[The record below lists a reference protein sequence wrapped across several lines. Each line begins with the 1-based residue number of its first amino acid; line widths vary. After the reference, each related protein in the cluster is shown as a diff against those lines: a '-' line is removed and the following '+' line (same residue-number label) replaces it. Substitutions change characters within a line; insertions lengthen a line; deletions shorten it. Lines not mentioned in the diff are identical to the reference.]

1 MKAQFATVLLL
12 ISGGLQAASIE
23 PRNGVNLLYI
33 DGEKVEEK
41 RELNDI
47 DLGETQVV
55 LNYNKK
61 LKDSGNE
68 RVFDSSPYVVTFD
81 APDSELIITPPK
93 FYTYDQAAQAFQKQ
107 PEWRIE
113 TVDGKAIP
121 YTQEVLDR
129 ADGFMPY
136 FDMPER
142 VAKHNEARGIVFGSS
157 AALVAK
163 AAVAEQATPAVSNTQ
178 AKSDKVIKPVDTDN
192 LEQLKAWYVK
202 ASKQERK
209 EFRRWM
215 IDQE

>member
-1 MKAQFATVLLL
+1 MKAQFVTLLLL

-23 PRNGVNLLYI
+23 PKNGINLLFI
-33 DGEKVEEK
+33 DGVKVEEK
-41 RELNDI
+41 RELNNI

-68 RVFDSSPYVVTFD
+68 RVFDSSPFVVSFD
-81 APDSELIITPPK
+81 APNTDIVITPPK
-93 FYTYDQAAQAFQKQ
+93 MYTYDQASQAFQKQ
-107 PEWRIE
+107 PKWRIE

-142 VAKHNEARGIVFGSS
+142 VAKHNEARGIVFGAS
-157 AALVAK
+157 AALAAK
-163 AAVAEQATPAVSNTQ
+163 AAVAEQAASAPVSE
-178 AKSDKVIKPVDTDN
+178 KVGAEAIKPLDTNN

>member
-1 MKAQFATVLLL
+1 MKALIAITMLLVSNCLYAATLMPKK
-12 ISGGLQAASIE
+12 GTSI
-23 PRNGVNLLYI
+23 LFI
-33 DGEKVEEK
+33 DGVKVEEK
-41 RELNDI
+41 RDKNTIEP
-47 DLGETQVV
+47 GRVQVV
-55 LNYNKK
+55 IDYNQK
-61 LKDSGNE
+61 LKDSSKD
-68 RVFDSSPYVVTFD
+68 RVFNSSPFVVSFD
-81 APDSELIITPPK
+81 APNTDIVITPPK
-93 FYTYDQAAQAFQKQ
+93 MYTYDQASQAFQKQ
-107 PEWRIE
+107 PKWRIE

-142 VAKHNEARGIVFGSS
+142 VAKHNEARGIVFGAS
-157 AALVAK
+157 AALAAK
-163 AAVAEQATPAVSNTQ
+163 AAVAEQAASAQVNEKV
-178 AKSDKVIKPVDTDN
+178 KSEAIKPLDTNN